1 MSSSTRPSSAD
12 CLICNKH
19 RLRDAAQ
26 GGILYEDDLVYVG
39 HIHTL
44 RGPAAYRGWLT
55 LEPKRHVPGLDGLTD
70 DEATDIGRL
79 MSRVARALRDALD
92 AEHVYAF
99 VFGDDVPHL
108 HVHLVPRYA
117 GTPIEY

>member
-1 MSSSTRPSSAD
+1 
-12 CLICNKH
+12 
-19 RLRDAAQ
+19 
-26 GGILYEDDLVYVG
+26 VYVG

-99 VFGDDVPHL
+99 VFGDGVPHL

-117 GTPIEY
+117 GTPIEYWGARLNEWPDKPTVDDESMRDLVSLLRSRF